1 MRLGDFERAIYQY
14 SKSKNY
20 AKGCI
25 TDELYQAA
33 FSLEKDYSVP
43 FLCQKLN
50 ISSSTYYK
58 HIKRIQL
65 KSLSKAQSPSFI
77 EIPNSQNQTNHVNH
91 PKPTG
96 TSSITVCDIQMKNK
110 DKTLSLKIPINE
122 ISNVLETIKEMM
134 Q

>member
-1 MRLGDFERAIYQY
+1 MKLSDFEKAIYQY

-20 AKGCI
+20 AKGHI

-33 FSLEKDYSVP
+33 FSLEKNHSVP

-58 HIKRIQL
+58 HKKRIQL
-65 KSLSKAQSPSFI
+65 KNLSKAQSSSFI
-77 EIPNSQNQTNHVNH
+77 EIPNNQNQTNH
-91 PKPTG
+91 PKSTANP
-96 TSSITVCDIQMKNK
+96 SMTVCDIQMKNK
-110 DKTLSLKIPINE
+110 DKTLSLKIPVNE
-122 ISNVLETIKEMM
+122 ISNVLATIKDIM